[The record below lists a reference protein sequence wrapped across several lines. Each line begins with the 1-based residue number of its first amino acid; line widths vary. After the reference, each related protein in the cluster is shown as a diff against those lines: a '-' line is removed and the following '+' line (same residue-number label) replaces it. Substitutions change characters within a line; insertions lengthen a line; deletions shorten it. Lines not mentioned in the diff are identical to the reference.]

1 MTLRPLRSGALPEDP
16 PGVSVG
22 LRAAQRRVPPFAVDL
37 RGLRV
42 VVGLRRGL
50 GSWAVGALRG
60 GRLQRPD
67 AAAALPHPPAAQGP
81 AAHEGLA
88 FGAQRL
94 RLGEGK
100 KKQREKREEK
110 RSFSSR
116 TWKKRCEKMFRGG
129 VRRSRSALRHDGGV
143 VRWRGRLPQLRPR
156 LSRDGPQVQ
165 SVLDPGQE
173 GLMARKM
180 EAHDTLDHVNSY

>member
-16 PGVSVG
+16 PGVPVG

-50 GSWAVGALRG
+50 GGWAVGALRSD
-60 GRLQRPD
+60 RLQRPD
-67 AAAALPHPPAAQGP
+67 AAAALPHPPAPQGP

-100 KKQREKREEK
+100 KNQKEKR
-110 RSFSSR
+110 
-116 TWKKRCEKMFRGG
+116 KKREAF
-129 VRRSRSALRHDGGV
+129 
-143 VRWRGRLPQLRPR
+143 
-156 LSRDGPQVQ
+156 
-165 SVLDPGQE
+165 E
-173 GLMARKM
+173 G
-180 EAHDTLDHVNSY
+180 